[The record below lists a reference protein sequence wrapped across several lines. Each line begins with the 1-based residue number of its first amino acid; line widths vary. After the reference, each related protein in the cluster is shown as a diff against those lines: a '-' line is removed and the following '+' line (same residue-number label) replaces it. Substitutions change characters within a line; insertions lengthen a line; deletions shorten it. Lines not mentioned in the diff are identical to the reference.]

1 MIDQDKLLYLSVN
14 STFVKNQ
21 MPTEAGDIPSIMIS
35 GYASTSDL
43 DRQGDV
49 VPPSVWEKG
58 MQNYL
63 RNPVILA
70 YHDHDKPVGRMIEHR
85 VDQKGLWIKA
95 RISSVAENVFNLVR
109 DGLLTAFSIG
119 FRIKDAAYDQESE
132 IFTVNELELH
142 EISVVSIPAN
152 QNTLFSLSKAFDS
165 IDKYESFKLQFAPKS
180 ESAKGLESSTEAES
194 TSIISK
200 EWNMSPEEIKQMM
213 ADAAKQASEDTAK
226 AIISAQEK
234 AVADKAAAAKL
245 EADLEARI
253 KAAVAAAAPKI
264 ETVDTG
270 AEKLLAEVEKRFEAQ
285 ATESK
290 KALEG
295 LEAALKEKAAELEAI
310 QRSKMTFADKN
321 NAEGISFADKETAV
335 MLAKLSGKSL
345 ADTKFGRE
353 LMEKAAATHSNRLP
367 ELKWELE
374 VSMRME
380 EEVRRRLVVAPTLRN
395 IAMQSNVMAIP
406 VNPETGL
413 AQWVTNASFLPPTTL
428 PTTTAAGA
436 SAGNTATHAIGE
448 IILNT
453 FKLATNEYISYEL
466 EEDSMIAMA
475 PIIRDAM
482 IRRMS
487 RAADRAFLRGVGGQ
501 ALDPVKGLAAYA
513 GTGQTSGTA
522 NNGLS
527 SVELDISNIVAPATN
542 AAAKAN
548 VAKLR
553 TMRRDLGAWGLDPS
567 ELIYIVSTEVYYD
580 LLDDDTFQTM
590 DKVGTQATLLTGQI
604 GVIANTPVLVSA
616 EFADRAD
623 GAVAAICFHP
633 GNFLVGNQRGLRMD
647 TQDLVETQRKVMVAS
662 LRTGMVKVTE
672 NLGNAVTK
680 MTYIA

>member
-295 LEAALKEKAAELEAI
+295 LEAALKEKAAELEAV

-335 MLAKLSGKSL
+335 MLSKISGKSL
-345 ADTKFGRE
+345 ADTKFGRD
-353 LMEKAAATHSNRLP
+353 LIEKAAATHSTRLP

-413 AQWVTNASFLPPTTL
+413 AQWVTNAQFGAVPATL
-428 PTTTAAGA
+428 GTAGA
-436 SAGNTATHAIGE
+436 SAGNTETHAIGE

-475 PIIRDAM
+475 PLIRDAM

-487 RAADRAFLRGVGGQ
+487 RAADRSFLRGTGANG
-501 ALDPVKGLAAYA
+501 LDPVKGLAAYA
-513 GTGQTSGTA
+513 GTGQTSAAADSNTT
-522 NNGLS
+522 S
-527 SVELDISNIVAPATN
+527 SVALDISDILAPATN
-542 AAAKAN
+542 PAAKAT

-590 DKVGTQATLLTGQI
+590 DKVGPQATLLTGQI

-662 LRTGMVKVTE
+662 LRTGMVRVTK

-680 MTYIA
+680 MTYVA